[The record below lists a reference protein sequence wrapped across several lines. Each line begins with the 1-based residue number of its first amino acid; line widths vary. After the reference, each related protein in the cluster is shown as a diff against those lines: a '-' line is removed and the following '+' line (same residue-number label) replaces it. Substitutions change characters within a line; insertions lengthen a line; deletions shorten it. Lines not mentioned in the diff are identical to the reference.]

1 MGVDRMTQPQAIEL
15 HIEELVLHGF
25 EPHQRRAIAQAVE
38 EALSGLLAERGLPPG
53 WAEGAQID
61 RLDAGQFEVMPAA
74 PPAAIGSE
82 VAQALYASAGNT
94 ADAGNPKEV
103 RHE

>member
-1 MGVDRMTQPQAIEL
+1 MTQPQPIEL

-25 EPHQRRAIAQAVE
+25 EPAQRRAIAQAVE
-38 EALSGLLAERGLPPG
+38 EALSRLLTERGLPPG

-74 PPAAIGSE
+74 PPSAIGVQ
-82 VAQALYASAGNT
+82 VAQALYTGAAGSPEAPN
-94 ADAGNPKEV
+94 AAEV
-103 RHE
+103 RHD

>member
-1 MGVDRMTQPQAIEL
+1 MGIDTMTQPQAIEL

-25 EPHQRRAIAQAVE
+25 EPGQRRAIAKAVE
-38 EALSGLLAERGLPPG
+38 EALSMLLAERGLPPG

-61 RLDAGQFEVMPAA
+61 RLDAGQFDVMHDTQPAG
-74 PPAAIGSE
+74 IGAQ
-82 VAQALYASAGNT
+82 VAQALYAGATSA
-94 ADAGNPKEV
+94 AGAPNSEV